1 MTTIT
6 SLSMIFDGFVE
17 LAFFSLGTLD
27 LHLRINKVNDR
38 ITSLIQSNWQ
48 KMQRMKRTNINLRFE
63 KFFIEHNNLCYKVK
77 RFSDFWKDIYLTLI
91 LTMFPTTLI
100 LLHMVIF
107 EQMETYY
114 RIFNI
119 LIIMN
124 IYFALFVLQ
133 YFFASLSHKM
143 HRQCKLLARS
153 QWLFNKTNSSLAF
166 KLKIQTYFEKLSS
179 NKRIGFSI
187 GTLVV
192 ITFPLF
198 SGVCVHSILNIC
210 DNLIQCLIHYT
221 VGHQIH
227 SLLPFGQQVCGQTFK
242 IMIEFS
248 DTVKSLNKITIKQE
262 NVLNS
267 DNLSFIHTTLGQGF
281 STLWNQVN
289 KWRILSNFCM
299 VIRQTSP
306 IGGWGETPY
315 PPRAADPPPP
325 PAGGERSEPLFF
337 SGFSRLI
344 MIRNW
349 I

>member
-1 MTTIT
+1 MIAITIILCIKHVTIVLALPAITFATLTTIT
-6 SLSMIFDGFVE
+6 EVSLVIDGFVE
-17 LAFFSLGTLD
+17 LAFFSLGTID

-38 ITSLIQSNWQ
+38 ITSLMQSNWQ
-48 KMQRMKRTNINLRFE
+48 KMQRMKRNNINLRFE

-91 LTMFPTTLI
+91 LTMCPTTLI

-107 EQMETYY
+107 EQLETYFRLFY
-114 RIFNI
+114 IL
-119 LIIMN
+119 LIID
-124 IYFALFVLQ
+124 IYSVIFVLQ

-166 KLKIQTYFEKLSS
+166 KLKIQTYFERLSS

-210 DNLIQCLIHYT
+210 DNLIQSLIHCT

-227 SLLPFGQQVCGQTFK
+227 SLLPIGQQVCGQTFK
-242 IMIEFS
+242 ILIEFL
-248 DTVKSLNKITIKQE
+248 DPVKSLKIKSLK
-262 NVLNS
+262 LNL
-267 DNLSFIHTTLGQGF
+267 DYISFI
-281 STLWNQVN
+281 SV
-289 KWRILSNFCM
+289 
-299 VIRQTSP
+299 
-306 IGGWGETPY
+306 
-315 PPRAADPPPP
+315 
-325 PAGGERSEPLFF
+325 
-337 SGFSRLI
+337 
-344 MIRNW
+344 
-349 I
+349 